1 MLTLHKIEGKDFINS
16 VELYR
21 FLGLSSDHYPRWY
34 KNNIILIG
42 DEKIDY
48 HDKDK
53 DPYKFPI
60 SEINQGRPKREFY
73 VSLQFAHGLC
83 MVAKTSK
90 SKKIRQ
96 WIRSILQ

>member
-1 MLTLHKIEGKDFINS
+1 MLEIYEISGKGFINS

-21 FLGLSSDHYPRWY
+21 YLGLSGDHYPRWY

-48 HDKDK
+48 YDKDK

-60 SEINQGRPKREFY
+60 SQINQGRPKREFY
-73 VSLQFAHGLC
+73 VTLQFAHGLC

-90 SKKIRQ
+90 AKKTRQ
-96 WIRSILQ
+96 WIRSIMK